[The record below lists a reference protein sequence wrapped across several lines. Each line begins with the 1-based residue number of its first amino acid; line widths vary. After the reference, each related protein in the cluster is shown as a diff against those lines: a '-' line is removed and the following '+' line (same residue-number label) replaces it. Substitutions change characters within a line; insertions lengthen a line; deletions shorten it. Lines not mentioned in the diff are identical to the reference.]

1 MKPIHRGLSICSA
14 FALVWLVICAGA
26 GVVATEWALHPG
38 RRVLTPDMQAQAVAF
53 AEQEGATLAPVS
65 ISADD
70 GVQLSGWAIRPD
82 HPNGN
87 AVILMHGVSDN
98 RAGMLGS
105 ADLFL
110 RRGYFV
116 LLPDARA
123 HGLSGGAIATYGIKE
138 SDDIRNWFEW
148 IKRTQASHCIDGL
161 GDSMG
166 AAQLL
171 QSLKKEPGFCAVV
184 AESSFANFREAS
196 FIRMGQQI
204 DADAW
209 VGRTM
214 LRPAVEFGFLYA
226 RFRYGVDLSHTA
238 PDEAVA
244 SSRVPVLLIHGLK
257 DTNLPPYNS
266 EMIVARNHGESGR
279 LVLWEPPEAGHC
291 GAAGA
296 EPREYEKR
304 VAGWFEGQDRALAA
318 EAPR

>member
-1 MKPIHRGLSICSA
+1 
-14 FALVWLVICAGA
+14 
-26 GVVATEWALHPG
+26 
-38 RRVLTPDMQAQAVAF
+38 MQGEAVAL
-53 AEQEGATLAPVS
+53 ADRDGATLAPVS

-70 GVQLSGWAIRPD
+70 GAPLSGWAIRPD
-82 HPNGN
+82 HQNGN
-87 AVILMHGVSDN
+87 AVIVLHGVSDN
-98 RAGMLGS
+98 RAGMLGA

-110 RRGYFV
+110 RQGYFV

-148 IKRTQASHCIDGL
+148 TKQTQASHCIDGL

-171 QSLKKEPGFCAVV
+171 QSLNKEPGFCAVV

-196 FIRMGQQI
+196 FVRMGQQI
-204 DADAW
+204 DAGAW
-209 VGRTM
+209 AGRTV

-226 RFRYGVDLSHTA
+226 RWRYGVDLSLAA

-244 SSRVPVLLIHGLK
+244 HSRVPVLLIHGLK
-257 DTNLPPYNS
+257 DTNLPPRNS
-266 EMIVARNHGESGR
+266 EMIVARNHEQSGR

-296 EPREYEKR
+296 EPREYERR
-304 VAGWFEGQDRALAA
+304 VLGWFEGHDAA
-318 EAPR
+318 FASRSGF

>member
-1 MKPIHRGLSICSA
+1 MKLIRPGFLICSA
-14 FALVWLVICAGA
+14 LATVWLVLCAVA

-38 RRVLTPDMQAQAVAF
+38 RQVLSPGMKAQAVAL
-53 AEQEGATLAPVS
+53 AERDGATLTTVS

-70 GVQLSGWAIRPD
+70 GVPLSGWAIRPD
-82 HPNGN
+82 RQNGN
-87 AVILMHGVSDN
+87 AVILLHGVSDN
-98 RAGMLGS
+98 RAGMLGA

-148 IKRTQASHCIDGL
+148 IKQTQASHCIDGL

-171 QSLKKEPGFCAVV
+171 QSLNKEPGFCAVE

-196 FIRMGQQI
+196 FVRMGQQI
-204 DADAW
+204 DAGAW
-209 VGRTM
+209 TGRTL
-214 LRPAVEFGFLYA
+214 LRPAVEFGLLYV
-226 RFRYGVDLSHTA
+226 RWRYGVDLSQAA

-257 DTNLPPYNS
+257 DTNLPPRNS
-266 EMIVARNHGESGR
+266 EMIVAMNHEQSGR

-296 EPREYEKR
+296 EPREYERR
-304 VAGWFEGQDRALAA
+304 VLGWFEGRDAA
-318 EAPR
+318 IASRSGF